1 MLVHLRRKLWS
12 LFTKAQV
19 KLKSATHNL
28 IKRPVWKKV
37 TAVLSVSPHINQ
49 AVPLLKLLGGH
60 KDREIKKN
68 LKKQYRAEN
77 KEPWCN
83 CCHSR
88 NISES
93 IKRSLRSLLCLS
105 LSVGVY
111 SLHLSAVTQQEQS
124 IWVLHVSQCLFV
136 CVGGCMWLTPRGY
149 KYSYT
154 KQGWKEA
161 AVWYFLI
168 LTRALPRWN
177 CFWCAF
183 EALPSSKS
191 LVHEVSVV
199 FYLISFPTWRQ
210 AEERGGFCAFV
221 FREIG
226 LPLPIIVNIIPAD
239 MAGSCCGVRPGCLG
253 YIC

>member
-1 MLVHLRRKLWS
+1 M
-12 LFTKAQV
+12 
-19 KLKSATHNL
+19 
-28 IKRPVWKKV
+28 
-37 TAVLSVSPHINQ
+37 
-49 AVPLLKLLGGH
+49 LGGC
-60 KDREIKKN
+60 KDRGIKI
-68 LKKQYRAEN
+68 YRNSSVEN
-77 KEPWCN
+77 EEPGCN
-83 CCHSR
+83 CCHSG

-93 IKRSLRSLLCLS
+93 IKCSLRSLLCLS

-136 CVGGCMWLTPRGY
+136 GVWLTPWGY

-168 LTRALPRWN
+168 LTSTLPRWN

-226 LPLPIIVNIIPAD
+226 LPLPIIVNIIPTD
-239 MAGSCCGVRPGCLG
+239 MAGSCRGVGPGCLG